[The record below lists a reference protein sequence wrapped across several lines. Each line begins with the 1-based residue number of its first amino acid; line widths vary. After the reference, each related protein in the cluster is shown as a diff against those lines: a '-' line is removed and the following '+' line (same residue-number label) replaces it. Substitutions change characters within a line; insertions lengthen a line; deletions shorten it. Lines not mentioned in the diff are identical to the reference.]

1 MISSSRLPL
10 VLIILSLVCAS
21 LSACGNMRSPPE
33 DVAKNPASGIAFARA
48 TLGKMPDA
56 ARQAFKDKLK
66 AENERLNTELKTILT
81 SGESG
86 QLGRLA
92 VFAQARKA
100 NLQELKRRIS
110 IENGLLAQID
120 PEHVNYSGTDPNS
133 ALIHAQEITTH
144 RTVIAQ
150 AVLMA
155 GVEQRFLRRVLSV
168 SPVLQEAS
176 QRQDDAQGS
185 MAAPSA
191 NVGTIPYYI
200 DEMKKEPCLFISPDA
215 TPPAPISLRG
225 IELGMNRRKV
235 IDTLCASENG
245 EVRIQAQAVG
255 QTYSPGSV
263 EIGARLLAWE
273 AYRKGAA
280 YSPDY
285 QGVNAWLANPENSAE
300 IRSLVRPYLK
310 TTRFCLHCTGIGR
323 EDANLLSVEYA
334 PEGTVVAV
342 IRSQRYTDS
351 TSQDASGRPL
361 LVDHPHPQPMNAV
374 LDPLRNQFGTPSF
387 VFRNMVAWVYPDGQ
401 TPLQPEAWSM
411 QASPDGLSTGIRF
424 NDANFTVPFPLSAGT
439 PAFMTLYRALSAQ
452 STPAT
457 YCVSKYAYDGLDGN
471 WPLKAIYAD
480 RYGAR
485 AYDPSVAAP
494 GETDRC
500 GVIVYAVM
508 DLTADDDHDVYI
520 TDSTPV
526 YGLTVSIINT
536 ARLADVHKRE
546 AQTVI
551 DRMRALAATAQSA
564 KPVDLRH

>member
-10 VLIILSLVCAS
+10 VLLLLSLACAS
-21 LSACGNMRSPPE
+21 LSACGNTRSPPE
-33 DVAKNPASGIAFARA
+33 DVVKNPASGMAFARA

-56 ARQAFKDKLK
+56 ARQAFRDKLK
-66 AENERLNTELKTILT
+66 AENERLGAELKTILT

-100 NLQELKRRIS
+100 NLQELTRRIS

-133 ALIHAQEITTH
+133 ALSHAQEITTH

-155 GVEQRFLRRVLSV
+155 GVEQRYLRRVLSV
-168 SPVLQEAS
+168 SPVLREAS

-185 MAAPSA
+185 ATAPSA

-200 DEMKKEPCLFISPDA
+200 DEMRKEPCLFISPDA

-245 EVRIQAQAVG
+245 EVRIQVQAVG
-255 QTYSPGSV
+255 QTYTPGSV

-280 YSPDY
+280 YSLDY
-285 QGVNAWLANPENSAE
+285 LGVNAWLANPENSAE

-310 TTRFCLHCTGIGR
+310 TTRFCLHCTGTGH
-323 EDANLLSVEYA
+323 EDENLLSVEYA
-334 PEGTVVAV
+334 PEGTVAA
-342 IRSQRYTDS
+342 IIHARRFTDTAS
-351 TSQDASGRPL
+351 PDANGSAP
-361 LVDHPHPQPMNAV
+361 LVDRASPQPMNVV

-401 TPLQPEAWSM
+401 TPLQPEAWST
-411 QASPDGLSTGIRF
+411 QPSPDGLTTGVRL
-424 NDANFTVPFPLSAGT
+424 NDANFTVATPLEAGT
-439 PAFMTLYRALSAQ
+439 PAFMTIYKALSARP
-452 STPAT
+452 TPAT
-457 YCVSKYAYDGLDGN
+457 YCVSKYAYDGLDSA

-485 AYDPSVAAP
+485 PYDPSAAAP
-494 GETDRC
+494 GETDHC
-500 GVIVYAVM
+500 GVVVYAVM
-508 DLTADDDHDVYI
+508 DVTANDRRDIYV

-526 YGLTVSIINT
+526 YGLTVTIINT
-536 ARLADVHKRE
+536 TRLADVHKRE

-551 DRMRALAATAQSA
+551 DRMKALAATAQSA

>member
-185 MAAPSA
+185 MASPSA

-551 DRMRALAATAQSA
+551 DRMKALAATSQSA